1 MRQLRPSPM
10 MATLQAVPVFCARRA
25 FLNRRR
31 WTKLNPRNALAR
43 LQTQTNEYEAS
54 LVDAQNVVQAAVLSV
69 IAPQVRSALE
79 NVRRLDREML
89 PLMAILKFAQETGT
103 EHGPTSPARQRDE
116 LNMRAVL
123 MSL

>member
-1 MRQLRPSPM
+1 M

-31 WTKLNPRNALAR
+31 WTKLEAARNALAR

-103 EHGPTSPARQRDE
+103 EHGPTSPARQR
-116 LNMRAVL
+116 A
-123 MSL
+123 